1 MTQLSSPITAFLVAW
16 LVATAIIVILALIV
30 IRRNKRLEAM
40 AKQLHD
46 QAQTAVTRHIWARG
60 AMGTRDDWL
69 VFQRTMENLA
79 ATLQQWQEE
88 TAV

>member
-16 LVATAIIVILALIV
+16 LVATAIIVILALIA
-30 IRRNKRLEAM
+30 IRRNKRVEGLA
-40 AKQLHD
+40 QRLHD
-46 QAQTAVTRHIWARG
+46 QAQAAVTRHTWARG